1 MKNYLCFIAI
11 AVTAIFFLISVFLLT
26 RKKAAAGDDVNVYG
40 VDKKTK
46 KDKYYIKLYIRLIII
61 SFVSV
66 VISALFFLI
75 SGYID
80 AKKKY
85 DAFNDKK
92 FLEALDGNALDC
104 SLSEFV
110 EDNIFDY
117 RNSGYTGLSVNEIV
131 GSESYI
137 TTNKDGKTMDTREG
151 FIKRASENLT
161 KRLSDFKEE
170 IKGKKVMDYFDV
182 YGTLYMFEGSTH
194 SYDKWARKKYDS
206 FNMTTDEYFFA
217 KYLSELE
224 RKGILDYDTF
234 KFPATWTCFV
244 EDLLFPCI
252 FPFGFAL
259 LFILYMFPTKIARQK
274 CHEQTAAIAWVNGI
288 LGWTI
293 VGYVAMLIWANSSG
307 KENEPV
313 RADAAD
319 RFRQLEEL
327 KLKGVITE
335 KEYEEQ
341 KSKILQEL

>member
-11 AVTAIFFLISVFLLT
+11 AVTAIVFLISVFLLT

-110 EDNIFDY
+110 DDEV
-117 RNSGYTGLSVNEIV
+117 YTLIRLNPTYDICDIE
-131 GSESYI
+131 
-137 TTNKDGKTMDTREG
+137 GKTYIIDFDNKATVT
-151 FIKRASENLT
+151 RASFVNVASKDLA
-161 KRLSDFKEE
+161 KRLSEFKDE
-170 IKGKKVMDYFDV
+170 IKSKEVKNYFDGYDLYTFEK
-182 YGTLYMFEGSTH
+182 YG
-194 SYDKWARKKYDS
+194 RKYDNYGK
-206 FNMTTDEYFFA
+206 FPTADELFFA
-217 KYLSELE
+217 RYLQELESKDIIDYDLFHLNHYLSM
-224 RKGILDYDTF
+224 TV
-234 KFPATWTCFV
+234 FV
-244 EDLLFPCI
+244 ENLLFPCLI
-252 FPFGFAL
+252 PFGFAL

-293 VGYVAMLIWANSSG
+293 VGWVAMLIWANSSG
-307 KENEPV
+307 TGNDAVKT
-313 RADAAD
+313 DAAD
-319 RFRQLEEL
+319 RLRQLEEL

>member
-11 AVTAIFFLISVFLLT
+11 AVTAIVFLISVFLLT

-110 EDNIFDY
+110 DDEVYTLIRLNPTYDICDIEEKTYIIDFDNKA
-117 RNSGYTGLSVNEIV
+117 TV
-131 GSESYI
+131 
-137 TTNKDGKTMDTREG
+137 T
-151 FIKRASENLT
+151 RASFVNVASKDLA
-161 KRLSDFKEE
+161 KRLSEFKDE
-170 IKGKKVMDYFDV
+170 IKSKEVKNYFDGYDLYTFEK
-182 YGTLYMFEGSTH
+182 YG
-194 SYDKWARKKYDS
+194 RKYDDYGK
-206 FNMTTDEYFFA
+206 FPTADEYFFA

-224 RKGILDYDTF
+224 RQGILDYDAF

-244 EDLLFPCI
+244 EDLLFPCLI
-252 FPFGFAL
+252 PFGFAL

-293 VGYVAMLIWANSSG
+293 VGWVAMLIWANSSG
-307 KENEPV
+307 KGNEAV
-313 RADAAD
+313 KTDAAD
-319 RFRQLEEL
+319 RLRQLEEL